1 MTETYSKYATS
12 INPNIMNSSPERS
25 KIDRIVIHHNA
36 TTNKDVA
43 MNTWLQGGAANTSA
57 HYEITPTEIIGCV
70 GEEQTAWHSGDWNM
84 NLRSIGLEHVNATG
98 APGWTVADDTLGKS
112 AHLIA
117 DICQRYGFEPNSTT
131 VIPHSSVSATA
142 CPGGLDI
149 NKLIEWARVY
159 YFNGQSKPDPK
170 PTPNPAPTPKP
181 SSAIDTLKNKFGG
194 GFTIAKIKVDV
205 IKNINGGMQFGNY
218 DLANGGKGK
227 DKSFNWTNNGIPF
240 ALVNLPE
247 NANVKVGDVLTVNM
261 SGTIDQYDYPSNG
274 VGVNFTQPFNAGMI
288 WFNADA
294 LLNRF

>member
-1 MTETYSKYATS
+1 MTETYSKYTTS
-12 INPNIMNSSPERS
+12 INPNTMNSSAERS
-25 KIDRIVIHHNA
+25 KIDRIVVHHNA

-84 NLRSIGLEHVNATG
+84 NLRSIGLEHLNATG
-98 APGWTVADDTLGKS
+98 APNWTVSDATLDKS

-117 DICQRYGFEPNSTT
+117 DICQRYGFEPNATT
-131 VIPHSSVSATA
+131 IIPHSSVSATA

-149 NKLIEWARVY
+149 NKLIEKARVY
-159 YFNGQSKPDPK
+159 YFNGQTNPA
-170 PTPNPAPTPKP
+170 PAPTPSA
-181 SSAIDTLKNKFGG
+181 SSAINTFKNKYQGR
-194 GFTIAKIKVDV
+194 FTIEKIKVDV
-205 IKNINGGMQFGNY
+205 IKNVNGGMQFGNY

-227 DKSFNWTNNGIPF
+227 DKSFDWTNNGIPF

-247 NANVKVGDVLTVNM
+247 NANVKVGDVLTVKM
-261 SGTIDQYDYPSNG
+261 SGTIDQYDNASNG
-274 VGVNFTQPFNAGMI
+274 VGVNFTSPFNAGMI